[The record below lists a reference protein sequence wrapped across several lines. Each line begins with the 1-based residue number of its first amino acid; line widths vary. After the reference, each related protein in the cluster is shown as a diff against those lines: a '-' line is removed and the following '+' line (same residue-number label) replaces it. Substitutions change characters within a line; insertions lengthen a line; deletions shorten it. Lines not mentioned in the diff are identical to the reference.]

1 MLTGFQKW
9 DSFQR
14 LAMEEVDHFTFPVG
28 VAICDINGLSVINST
43 RGNQAGDHRINA
55 LAGIMRKNFPERTY
69 YVRGIDAHLIAL
81 CSHSSEEEM
90 AACVE
95 KVKEQ
100 YDGSIQYAVG
110 GLRMRDR
117 V

>member
-1 MLTGFQKW
+1 
-9 DSFQR
+9 
-14 LAMEEVDHFTFPVG
+14 
-28 VAICDINGLSVINST
+28 
-43 RGNQAGDHRINA
+43 
-55 LAGIMRKNFPERTY
+55 MRKNFPERTY

-110 GLRMRDR
+110 VAADEGQSTSLQSLMRQQP
-117 V
+117 VKTKACGQ

>member
-1 MLTGFQKW
+1 M
-9 DSFQR
+9 
-14 LAMEEVDHFTFPVG
+14 
-28 VAICDINGLSVINST
+28 INST

>member
-1 MLTGFQKW
+1 MRA
-9 DSFQR
+9 S
-14 LAMEEVDHFTFPVG
+14 
-28 VAICDINGLSVINST
+28 
-43 RGNQAGDHRINA
+43 
-55 LAGIMRKNFPERTY
+55 RKNFPERTY

-110 GLRMRDR
+110 WLRMRTEHR
-117 V
+117 RCNH